1 MKQLMLLER
10 ADIKQLQTGGTI
22 ALTLSN
28 GQTVMLG
35 YADAKVPARAE
46 AYIQRDAKNGL
57 STGRQRQSFT
67 KAEKLDVIAVLVK
80 GKSTEAGH
88 ALLTKK
94 YPGVTMGRA
103 RTWLTRY
110 GPKGFTFTYECLK
123 HKRRF
128 KTPSSYGAH
137 IKQEHTPHRGG

>member
-10 ADIKQLQTGGTI
+10 DDLKQLQTGGTI
-22 ALTLSN
+22 SLTLSN

-35 YADAKVPARAE
+35 YADAKAPARAE

-57 STGRQRQSFT
+57 STPGRQRQSFT
-67 KAEKLDVIAVLVK
+67 KAQKQKIIGELVK
-80 GKSTEAGH
+80 GKTTEAGH
-88 ALLTKK
+88 ALLAKK

-110 GPKGFTFTYECLK
+110 GPKGFTFKYVCTE

-128 KTPSSYGAH
+128 TSVQSYGNH
-137 IKQEHTPHRGG
+137 MKQHTSHRGG